1 MNNDKIN
8 KLEKSDKLKK
18 KVFGKNIWKN
28 YAILPP
34 SLLLFIGI
42 FGLIY
47 LLNLDMLISLYSIPF
62 VILFILGTIWFKA
75 TKKYLTNKKISE
87 SQLFVVCL
95 AIPLIKE
102 GKKTI
107 LVFSTG
113 KNRNNKYY
121 LEKEKKD
128 LLEKQTDYINI
139 NDITPTDKDDIFL
152 MPLPTTKRFQIAS
165 NKPADEHWL
174 IYTGKGKPYFLT
186 SEDLRKY

>member
-8 KLEKSDKLKK
+8 KLEKNDKLKK

-28 YAILPP
+28 YAMLPP

-47 LLNLDMLISLYSIPF
+47 LLNLDLLISLYSIPF

-75 TKKYLTNKKISE
+75 TKKYLINKKIAE
-87 SQLFVVCL
+87 SQIFIVCL

-102 GKKTI
+102 RKRTI

-128 LLEKQTDYINI
+128 LLEQQTDYINI
-139 NDITPTDKDDIFL
+139 NDITPTDKDDIL
-152 MPLPTTKRFQIAS
+152 LTPLPATKKFQGTNS
-165 NKPADEHWL
+165 TDEYWL
-174 IYTGKGKPYFLT
+174 IYTGNEKPYFLT
-186 SEDLRKY
+186 SENLRKY